1 MVRTTIDIDAELHA
15 DAQAEAL
22 RLRTTMSALV
32 NEAIRRA
39 LRPVPPIEEDP
50 ITGLGVVTLGRPVT
64 ADDVA
69 VALEE

>member
-1 MVRTTIDIDAELHA
+1 MRTTIDIDAELHA